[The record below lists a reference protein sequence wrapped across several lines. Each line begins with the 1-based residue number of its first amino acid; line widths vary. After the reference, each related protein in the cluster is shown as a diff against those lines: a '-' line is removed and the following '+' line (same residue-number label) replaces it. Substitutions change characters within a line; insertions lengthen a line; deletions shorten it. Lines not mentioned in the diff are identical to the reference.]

1 MALAPQSS
9 TLAWKIPWT
18 EEPGRLQSMGSQRVG
33 HNLATKQ
40 LLPPYGNKVGW
51 GVTTM
56 LFSSKDLE
64 FEAQRGE
71 EKSLMKMG
79 TADFPGGPRV
89 DSVLPASTA
98 GGWV

>member
-1 MALAPQSS
+1 MALATHSS

-18 EEPGRLQSMGSQRVG
+18 EEPGRLQSMGSQRVR

-56 LFSSKDLE
+56 LFSSKD

-79 TADFPGGPRV
+79 TADFPGGPGV

>member
-1 MALAPQSS
+1 
-9 TLAWKIPWT
+9 
-18 EEPGRLQSMGSQRVG
+18 MGSQRVG

-40 LLPPYGNKVGW
+40 PLPPCGNKVGW

-79 TADFPGGPRV
+79 TAGFPGGPGV